1 MSHLSN
7 FAATTM
13 VSQSSQGQLVKF
25 FFKKLCSRALPV
37 FPLVRYPD
45 SAAIWKK
52 LLLRTWKQVSLLF
65 DVIHFRQVE
74 CCTES
79 AGLKPADKNCGM
91 SLMKKSAGRGD
102 SVAGHRRSV
111 FTMMLLMMLLV
122 FSMQGRAA
130 ADESSPGT
138 PVPSPSP
145 SLKAAEGP
153 LLTIGEALTIALKG
167 NREIQTAALS
177 VGRGHDAVKAAQSAK
192 YPIVS
197 VVARNINYGTPENFY
212 IQPGV
217 LGTFPVLGPLPST
230 RQAISSVS
238 GTNNFYSLD
247 ILQPV
252 TGLYKVNN
260 MVGVQKMNLD
270 IEKEKER
277 GQRQSV
283 ISNVKTEYF
292 SMLDTMNARIATADN
307 TAFLTDFLRVV
318 KDRFT
323 QGKVLRTEVLQVESQ
338 LESSRY
344 QETSLHDQLLSQKE
358 KFNIL
363 LGRPID
369 TPFSVMLPDDFQK
382 ECEGSEDLA
391 DLRRT
396 ADTQRPELL
405 QRHYRVRQAEYQ
417 REVERYEWYPEVGL
431 FATYTRQSN
440 SGLLPADI
448 GIFGIQARWTAL
460 DWGRRSALVS
470 SDTKAIEQARKQVE
484 QTRDQVQ
491 AEVNAAYRRLVALKS
506 LREARKTA
514 FDASEENLRVTVNR
528 HKSQLALTRDVLQ
541 AQAQAAEARR
551 QYEKSK
557 LDYASTKAELDR
569 IVGRDR

>member
-1 MSHLSN
+1 MQYLISVPTSWALRPSHRQLTKGFFGKRFNGAHLLSP
-7 FAATTM
+7 FRCDTVTATK
-13 VSQSSQGQLVKF
+13 QSMF
-25 FFKKLCSRALPV
+25 FSSP
-37 FPLVRYPD
+37 
-45 SAAIWKK
+45 WK
-52 LLLRTWKQVSLLF
+52 WISLLF
-65 DVIHFRQVE
+65 DVISPWEVQNTAIPE
-74 CCTES
+74 
-79 AGLKPADKNCGM
+79 GLKPADKNCGM
-91 SLMKKSAGRGD
+91 TLMKKSAGRGD

-111 FTMMLLMMLLV
+111 LTMMLLTILLV

-130 ADESSPGT
+130 ADESSPVT

-167 NREIQTAALS
+167 NREIQAAALS
-177 VGRGHDAVKAAQSAK
+177 VGRGHDAVKATQSAK
-192 YPIVS
+192 YPQVS

-292 SMLDTMNARIATADN
+292 SMLDTMNAQDAAIDN

-318 KDRFT
+318 RDRFS

-396 ADTQRPELL
+396 ADIQRPELL
-405 QRHYRVRQAEYQ
+405 QRKYRVRQAEYQ

-440 SGLLPADI
+440 SGLLPPDI

-470 SDTKAIEQARKQVE
+470 SDTKAIEQAQKQVE

-514 FDASEENLRVTVNR
+514 LDASEENLRVTVNR
-528 HKSQLALTRDVLQ
+528 YKSQLALTRDVLQ

-551 QYEKSK
+551 QYEKSR

>member
-1 MSHLSN
+1 MAGN
-7 FAATTM
+7 
-13 VSQSSQGQLVKF
+13 K
-25 FFKKLCSRALPV
+25 RAVL
-37 FPLVRYPD
+37 
-45 SAAIWKK
+45 
-52 LLLRTWKQVSLLF
+52 
-65 DVIHFRQVE
+65 
-74 CCTES
+74 
-79 AGLKPADKNCGM
+79 
-91 SLMKKSAGRGD
+91 
-102 SVAGHRRSV
+102 
-111 FTMMLLMMLLV
+111 TMMMLMMLLV
-122 FSMQGRAA
+122 FAMQGRAA

-145 SLKAAEGP
+145 TLKEPDGP
-153 LLTIGEALTIALKG
+153 LLTVDEALSIALKG
-167 NREIQTAALS
+167 NREIQAAALS
-177 VGRGHDAVKAAQSAK
+177 VGRGHDAVKAVQSAK
-192 YPIVS
+192 YPVVS

-283 ISNVKTEYF
+283 ISGVKTEYF
-292 SMLDTMNARIATADN
+292 SMLDTMNARNAAADN
-307 TAFLTDFLRVV
+307 TVFLTDFLRVV

-344 QETSLHDQLLSQKE
+344 QETSLYDQFLSQKE

-369 TPFSVMLPDDFQK
+369 TPFSLAVPDGFQE

-440 SGLLPADI
+440 SGLLPSDI

-460 DWGRRSALVS
+460 DWGRRSALVN

-484 QTRDQVQ
+484 QAREQVQ

-514 FDASEENLRVTVNR
+514 LDASEENLRVTVNR
-528 HKSQLALTRDVLQ
+528 YKSQLTLTRDVLQ

-557 LDYASTKAELDR
+557 LDYVSTKAELDR